1 MLNWINLNSNHSA
14 FPRGSFG
21 RVAFSRL
28 DFQPPLVLGRFWP
41 ERAVAPTSWS
51 ESRSSAEM
59 FRVAAERCCY
69 YWSASLAEVPAAMV
83 ATSKLM
89 PLSHQ
94 GRNVT

>member
-1 MLNWINLNSNHSA
+1 MLNWINVNSNHNA
-14 FPRGSFG
+14 FPRGSLAEWPFPG
-21 RVAFSRL
+21 STSS
-28 DFQPPLVLGRFWP
+28 PLLLGRFWP